1 MADDVQN
8 EEGGDTTSHLYEGK
22 TVRSSAPSRKKAAG
36 RLKSSTEIPK
46 DAIPEVHVPTVIESF
61 FGGPIVSNTKFLP
74 PDRMVSSLQQLAAVA
89 LIMLGFLTF
98 MVTPVSGTAWF
109 SLANTLGMPALG
121 GIIHLIL
128 MIGGLIAGLYGI
140 TQRDQRAIIA
150 SYGMLIVV
158 TLRFA
163 GSKVDFGLDLL
174 PEEEIYQ
181 KLLLLLYAVF
191 LVMYIELT
199 SGIIRFSMLDTS
211 IRTGEVYVMQ
221 VNKITS
227 KYYRSLMI
235 TPAIAGLVA
244 LLTLLINL
252 IIPAIVGLF
261 DEVSAHRL
269 RESVELTS
277 VYGVALGTVM
287 VFTIIAAMFAINL
300 PLRIQQMQEKNA

>member
-1 MADDVQN
+1 MADDV
-8 EEGGDTTSHLYEGK
+8 EVDGSSDTSHLYEGK
-22 TVRSSAPSRKKAAG
+22 KVRSSAPSRKKAAG

-61 FGGPIVSNTKFLP
+61 FGGPIVSSMKFLP
-74 PDRMVSSLQQLAAVA
+74 PDRMVSTLQQLSILI

-109 SLANTLGMPALG
+109 SIANTLGLPTIG
-121 GIIHLIL
+121 GVFHLVL
-128 MIGGLIAGLYGI
+128 MLGGLIAGVYGI
-140 TQRDQRAIIA
+140 TQRDQRAIIT
-150 SYGMLIVV
+150 SYALLIVV

-174 PEEEIYQ
+174 PESEIYE
-181 KLLLLLYAVF
+181 KILLLLYAVF

-221 VNKITS
+221 VTKITN

-235 TPAIAGLVA
+235 TPAVAGLVA
-244 LLTLLINL
+244 LLTLTINL

-261 DEVSAHRL
+261 DEVAAHRL

-300 PLRIQQMQEKNA
+300 PLRIQKMQEKNA

>member
-1 MADDVQN
+1 MADEVDVD
-8 EEGGDTTSHLYEGK
+8 GGSDTAHLYEGK
-22 TVRSSAPSRKKAAG
+22 KVRSSAPSRKKAAG
-36 RLKSSTEIPK
+36 RLRSNTDIPA

-61 FGGPIVSNTKFLP
+61 FGGPIVSSTKFLP
-74 PDRMVSSLQQLAAVA
+74 PDRMVSTLQQLATVI
-89 LIMLGFLTF
+89 LVMLGFLTF
-98 MVTPVSGTAWF
+98 MVTPVSGTVWF
-109 SLANTLGMPALG
+109 SVANSLGLPSAGGIVHLVLMLG
-121 GIIHLIL
+121 GLT
-128 MIGGLIAGLYGI
+128 AGIYGI
-140 TQRDQRAIIA
+140 SQRDQRAILI
-150 SYGMLIVV
+150 SYALLIVV

-163 GSKVDFGLDLL
+163 GSKVDFGMDLL

-221 VNKITS
+221 VTKITG

-235 TPAIAGLVA
+235 TPAVAGLVA
-244 LLTLLINL
+244 LLTLMINL
-252 IIPAIVGLF
+252 IIPGFVGLF
-261 DEVSAHRL
+261 DEVAAHRL

>member
-1 MADDVQN
+1 MADEVETDG
-8 EEGGDTTSHLYEGK
+8 GGDTSHQYEGK
-22 TVRSSAPSRKKAAG
+22 KVRSAAPSRKKAAG

-61 FGGPIVSNTKFLP
+61 FGGPIVSTTKFLP
-74 PDRMVSSLQQLAAVA
+74 PDRMVSSLQQLATVNLVA
-89 LIMLGFLTF
+89 LGMLTF

-109 SLANTLGMPALG
+109 SVANSLGMPSAG
-121 GIIHLIL
+121 GIIHLVL
-128 MIGGLIAGLYGI
+128 MIGGLISGIFGI
-140 TQRDQRAIIA
+140 TQRDQRAIII
-150 SYGMLIVV
+150 SYALLIVV

-174 PEEEIYQ
+174 PDSELSQ
-181 KLLLLLYAVF
+181 KALLLLYAVF

-221 VNKITS
+221 VTKITS
-227 KYYRSLMI
+227 KYYKSLMI
-235 TPAIAGLVA
+235 TPAVAGLVA
-244 LLTLLINL
+244 LLTLTINL

-261 DEVSAHRL
+261 DDVAAHRL

>member
-8 EEGGDTTSHLYEGK
+8 EEGGDTSHLYEGK

-109 SLANTLGMPALG
+109 SLSNTLGMPALG

-150 SYGMLIVV
+150 SYLSLIH
-158 TLRFA
+158 
-163 GSKVDFGLDLL
+163 
-174 PEEEIYQ
+174 I
-181 KLLLLLYAVF
+181 
-191 LVMYIELT
+191 
-199 SGIIRFSMLDTS
+199 
-211 IRTGEVYVMQ
+211 
-221 VNKITS
+221 
-227 KYYRSLMI
+227 
-235 TPAIAGLVA
+235 
-244 LLTLLINL
+244 
-252 IIPAIVGLF
+252 
-261 DEVSAHRL
+261 
-269 RESVELTS
+269 
-277 VYGVALGTVM
+277 
-287 VFTIIAAMFAINL
+287 
-300 PLRIQQMQEKNA
+300 

>member
-1 MADDVQN
+1 MADEVETDG
-8 EEGGDTTSHLYEGK
+8 GGDTSHLYEGK
-22 TVRSSAPSRKKAAG
+22 KVRSSAPSRKKAAG
-36 RLKSSTEIPK
+36 RLKSSTDIPK

-61 FGGPIVSNTKFLP
+61 FGGPIVSSTKFLP
-74 PDRMVSSLQQLAAVA
+74 PDRMVSSLQQLATVN
-89 LIMLGFLTF
+89 LVMLGFLTF

-109 SLANTLGMPALG
+109 SISNALGLPSFG

-128 MIGGLIAGLYGI
+128 MIGGLIAGIYGI
-140 TQRDQRAIIA
+140 IQRDQRAIIA
-150 SYGMLIVV
+150 SYALLILV

-174 PEEEIYQ
+174 PEEEFYQ
-181 KLLLLLYAVF
+181 KILLLLYAVF

-221 VNKITS
+221 VTKITN
-227 KYYRSLMI
+227 KYYKSLMI

-244 LLTLLINL
+244 LVTLMINL
-252 IIPAIVGLF
+252 IIPAFVGLF
-261 DEVSAHRL
+261 DEVAAHRL

>member
-1 MADDVQN
+1 MADKVETDG
-8 EEGGDTTSHLYEGK
+8 GGDTSHLYEGK
-22 TVRSSAPSRKKAAG
+22 KVRSAAPSRKKAAG
-36 RLKSSTEIPK
+36 RLKSNTDIPK

-61 FGGPIVSNTKFLP
+61 FGGPIVSSTKFLP
-74 PDRMVSSLQQLAAVA
+74 PDRMVSSLQQLATVN
-89 LIMLGFLTF
+89 LVMLGFLTF

-109 SLANTLGMPALG
+109 SISNSLGLPSFG
-121 GIIHLIL
+121 GIFHLIL
-128 MIGGLIAGLYGI
+128 MIGGLIAGIYGI
-140 TQRDQRAIIA
+140 IQRDQRAIIA
-150 SYGMLIVV
+150 SYALLIVV

-181 KLLLLLYAVF
+181 KILLLLYAVF

-221 VNKITS
+221 VTKITN

-235 TPAIAGLVA
+235 TPVIAGLVA
-244 LLTLLINL
+244 LVTLMINL
-252 IIPAIVGLF
+252 IIPAFVGLF
-261 DEVSAHRL
+261 DEVAAHRL